1 MGKKQKPSQQRR
13 GGVPGG
19 GLPARPSKQPYG
31 NGKGT
36 VLQRRPPR
44 HQGR

>member
-13 GGVPGG
+13 GVVTGQPG
-19 GLPARPSKQPYG
+19 KQPY
-31 NGKGT
+31 GKGT

-44 HQGR
+44 QPGR